1 METSKLRILAFA
13 AFAVLIA
20 ATLYYLAVEGAGAEV
35 LLAIATFVQ

>member
-20 ATLYYLAVEGAGAEV
+20 ATLYLAVEGAGAEV
-35 LLAIATFVQ
+35 LLAIATLVQ